1 MIRDYVLFWTGSTIS
16 FLGTRA
22 TAIAYPLLALAV
34 LHSPVAA
41 GLIASV
47 GMIPYVVLY
56 LPGGV
61 YVDRRDARTLMI
73 AAETARLA
81 TASAMVAV
89 VLTGKPGFA
98 LFALVAFADGTAAV
112 IYSLAEVNLLRG
124 IVDQPR
130 IAGALAGNEARTSV
144 AGLLGRP
151 VGGLLFGLGHAVPFA
166 AGAVT
171 SLVSIGTLAS
181 LRPVPP
187 GPRTD
192 KALLTE
198 VAEGLRWLLRDRF
211 LRATTTLSG
220 LENVVAHALFLVY
233 LAVMQD
239 RGVTAAATTVA
250 FAATGAGGL
259 AGAACAQW
267 FFRRYG
273 YRLFS
278 LSLWV
283 WALAMIPLV
292 FWLTPATFAISS
304 FTMTFAGIVGNVACG
319 TYMFTEVP
327 PGMLA
332 RVKSVDMLLET
343 AGVALGP
350 LAGGLLIASLTPS
363 AAVAVLL
370 AGTLLIAAAS
380 LPTLRPGGR

>member
-34 LHSPVAA
+34 LDSPVAA
-41 GLIASV
+41 GLIASA
-47 GMIPYVVLY
+47 GMIPYLVLY
-56 LPGGV
+56 LPAGV

-73 AAETARLA
+73 GAETVRLA
-81 TASAMVAV
+81 TALAMVAV
-89 VLTGKPGFA
+89 VVAGRPGFA
-98 LFALVAFADGTAAV
+98 LFALVAVADGTAAV

-124 IVDQPR
+124 IVDQPK

-151 VGGLLFGLGHAVPFA
+151 VGGLLFGLGPAVPFA
-166 AGAVT
+166 GGVVT
-171 SLVSIGTLAS
+171 SLVSIGTLVW
-181 LRPVPP
+181 LRPVPA
-187 GPRTD
+187 GPRTE
-192 KALLTE
+192 KALLAE
-198 VAEGLRWLLRDRF
+198 VAEGLRRLVGDPF
-211 LRATTTLSG
+211 LRATTALSG
-220 LENVVAHALFLVY
+220 LGNVIMHALFIVY

-267 FFRRYG
+267 SFRRYG

-278 LSLWV
+278 LSV
-283 WALAMIPLV
+283 WAWTLAMVPLV
-292 FWLTPATFAISS
+292 FKLDPATFALSS

-343 AGVALGP
+343 VGVALGP
-350 LAGGLLIASLTPS
+350 LVGGLLIASLNPP

-370 AGTLLIAAAS
+370 AGTLLLALAS
-380 LPTLRPGGR
+380 LRARPGVR

>member
-34 LHSPVAA
+34 LDSPVAA
-41 GLIASV
+41 GLIASF
-47 GMIPYVVLY
+47 GMVPYLVLY

-73 AAETARLA
+73 GAETARLA
-81 TASAMVAV
+81 TALAMVAV
-89 VLTGKPGFA
+89 VVSGVVAGEVGFA
-98 LFALVAFADGTAAV
+98 LFALVALADGTAAV

-151 VGGLLFGLGHAVPFA
+151 VGGLLFGLGHAVPFVG
-166 AGAVT
+166 GAVT
-171 SLVSIGTLAS
+171 SAASILTLAF

-187 GPRTD
+187 AARTE
-192 KALLTE
+192 KSLLAE
-198 VAEGLRWLLRDRF
+198 VAEGLRWLARDRF
-211 LRATTTLSG
+211 LRATTTLLG
-220 LENVVAHALFLVY
+220 LGNAIVHALFLVY
-233 LAVMQD
+233 LAVMQE
-239 RGVTAAATTVA
+239 RGVTAAATAAA

-273 YRLFS
+273 YRLFQ
-278 LSLWV
+278 LSLWAWV
-283 WALAMIPLV
+283 AALVPLV
-292 FWLTPATFAISS
+292 FWFTPVTFAVSS
-304 FTMTFAGIVGNVACG
+304 FAMTFAGIVGNVAVG

-350 LAGGLLIASLTPS
+350 LAGGLLIASVSPPT
-363 AAVAVLL
+363 AIAVLL
-370 AGTLLIAAAS
+370 GGATLIAITAS
-380 LPTLRPGGR
+380 VR

>member
-1 MIRDYVLFWTGSTIS
+1 MIRDYVLFWTGSTVS

-22 TAIAYPLLALAV
+22 SAIAYPLLALAV
-34 LHSPVAA
+34 LGSPVAA
-41 GLIASV
+41 GLIASI
-47 GMIPYVVLY
+47 GMVPYLVLY

-61 YVDRRDARTLMI
+61 YVDRRDARTLMVG
-73 AAETARLA
+73 AETARLVAALVMVVVVA
-81 TASAMVAV
+81 T
-89 VLTGKPGFA
+89 GQPGFA
-98 LFALVAFADGTAAV
+98 LFALVAVADGTAAV

-124 IVDQPR
+124 IVDQPK

-151 VGGLLFGLGHAVPFA
+151 VGGFLFGLGHAVPFV
-166 AGAVT
+166 GGVVT
-171 SLVSIGTLAS
+171 SAVSIVTLAF
-181 LRPVPP
+181 LRRVPP
-187 GPRTD
+187 EARTE

-198 VAEGLRWLLRDRF
+198 VAEGLRWLVGDRY

-220 LENVVAHALFLVY
+220 LENVIAHALFLVY
-233 LAVMQD
+233 LAAMQE
-239 RGVTAAATTVA
+239 RGVTAAATAVA

-259 AGAACAQW
+259 VGAACAQW

-278 LSLWV
+278 YSLWV
-283 WALAMIPLV
+283 WAVALIPLV
-292 FWLTPATFAISS
+292 FWFTPVTFAISS

-327 PGMLA
+327 AGMLA

-350 LAGGLLIASLTPS
+350 LAGGLLIASLSPATAIS
-363 AAVAVLL
+363 VLL
-370 AGTLLIAAAS
+370 GGTVLIAAAGTYS
-380 LPTLRPGGR
+380 AKSI